1 MNDYQVYIVDDDEAL
16 CEALGYLLKS
26 EGLPVETFG
35 SAQQFLERFD
45 PRRLAVLILDVR
57 MRDMDGLSLQQYLKD
72 RGDKIPIIIL
82 TGYGDVPIAVKAMKA
97 GAVDFL
103 QKPVNDHALFN
114 CLYEAID
121 RDKDNRETARRLQ
134 EIEKKLESLTKREHE
149 VMGLV
154 VDGLANKQIA
164 ERLSVSEKTIEV
176 HRKHLM
182 HKMDAN
188 SVIELVTTMLWY
200 RAQKNGTP

>member
-26 EGLPVETFG
+26 EGLPVETFN
-35 SAQQFLERFD
+35 SAQQFLDRFD
-45 PRRLAVLILDVR
+45 PLRPAVLILDVR
-57 MRDMDGLSLQQYLKD
+57 MRGMDGLTLQQYLKD

-82 TGYGDVPIAVKAMKA
+82 TGHGDIPMAVKSIKA
-97 GAVDFL
+97 GAVEFL
-103 QKPVNDHALFN
+103 QKPVNDHALFK

-121 RDKDNRETARRLQ
+121 QDKINRETSRRLQ
-134 EIEKKLESLTKREHE
+134 EIEIKLESLTRRERE
-149 VMGLV
+149 VMDLV
-154 VDGLANKQIA
+154 VEGLANKHVA

-182 HKMDAN
+182 HKMGAS
-188 SVIELVTTMLWY
+188 SVIELVTMILWY
-200 RAQKNGTP
+200 RAHKNGTS